1 VTVATDRI
9 AAERGSV
16 LMLMPAAVLILVI
29 LGAFALDR
37 AVAFG
42 AQRSLVAT
50 AQSAA
55 NNGAGGGLD
64 IDLLRST
71 GKVDLDPAA
80 VGRQVHATV
89 AASGQAIEVSWS
101 IEGDTVVVR
110 LHQRVRYIF
119 GPAVPGGD
127 RDAVVGAVA
136 RANLRRR

>member
-1 VTVATDRI
+1 
-9 AAERGSV
+9 
-16 LMLMPAAVLILVI
+16 MLMPAAVLILVI
-29 LGAFALDR
+29 LGALALDR

-42 AQRSLVAT
+42 AQRGLVAT

-71 GKVDLDPAA
+71 GEIDLDPAA
-80 VGRQVHATV
+80 VGRQVQATV
-89 AASGQAIEVSWS
+89 AASGDDIEVSWS

-110 LHQRVRYIF
+110 LHQRIRYLF
-119 GPAVPGGD
+119 SPAVPGGD
-127 RDAVVGAVA
+127 REVVIGATA